1 MAAGS
6 GISRLGDFES
16 GHDCWHPVKTITACK
31 NVMINKVLA
40 CTIGDI
46 TSIHTCGDKPPHI
59 DKIVKGSLTVFVNK
73 KNVARVGDLL
83 SGGAVMA
90 QGSHSVIAGG

>member
-1 MAAGS
+1 MAAGA

-46 TSIHTCGDKPPHI
+46 TSIHTCGKKPPHF
-59 DKIVKGSLTVFVNK
+59 DKIVKGSKKVLINKRPAARIGDSLT
-73 KNVARVGDLL
+73 
-83 SGGAVMA
+83 GGAVMA
-90 QGSHSVIAGG
+90 QGSHSVLAG